1 MGLFLSKYY
10 SLCRENK
17 LLQDNI
23 IFLQTECNN
32 LKHTNNI
39 ITEENTNLIKLKNS
53 NQIEIDKYKYAI
65 DNYIKRI
72 DYLDNLLK
80 EYNIMDTSRNLSK
93 NKTNKENPEEH
104 SLKRSYSNFINE
116 FIDKFKV

>member
-10 SLCRENK
+10 SLYRENK

-23 IFLQTECNN
+23 IFLQTECNS
-32 LKHTNNI
+32 LKHTNDI
-39 ITEENTNLIKLKNS
+39 IIEENTTLIKLKNT

-72 DYLDNLLK
+72 DYLDNLIK

-93 NKTNKENPEEH
+93 NKKNSDEH
-104 SLKRSYSNFINE
+104 NIKRSYSNFINE